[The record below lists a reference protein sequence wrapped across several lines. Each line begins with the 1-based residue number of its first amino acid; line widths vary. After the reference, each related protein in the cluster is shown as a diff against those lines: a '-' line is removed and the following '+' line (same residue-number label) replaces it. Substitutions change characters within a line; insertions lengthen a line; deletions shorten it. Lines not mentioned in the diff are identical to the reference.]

1 MDRLTAP
8 LAAHHKA
15 CDEAFADLEE
25 AVAKGD
31 WSRADGLCASF
42 STALLAHFGVEE
54 DSLFPAFERRTGMAG
69 GPTRIMRLEHM
80 QMRALVE
87 ELAEA
92 LRVRDDDEFLGVVQ
106 TLLVLMQQHNLKEE
120 NILYPM
126 CDDAMEPDG
135 GNLRAIIEAALA
147 GGVPA

>member
-8 LAAHHKA
+8 MEAHHKA
-15 CDEAFADLEE
+15 CDEVFAGLEE
-25 AVAKGD
+25 AVAKKD
-31 WSRADGLCASF
+31 WADADARFARF
-42 STALLAHFGVEE
+42 SHALLAHFGVEE

-87 ELAEA
+87 ELAAA
-92 LRVRDDDEFLGVVQ
+92 LRVRDDDEFLGVAQ
-106 TLLVLMQQHNLKEE
+106 TRLVLMQQHNLKEE

-126 CDDAMEPDG
+126 CDDAVGDDAG
-135 GNLRAIIEAALA
+135 DLRALIDAALA
-147 GGVPA
+147 EGVPA